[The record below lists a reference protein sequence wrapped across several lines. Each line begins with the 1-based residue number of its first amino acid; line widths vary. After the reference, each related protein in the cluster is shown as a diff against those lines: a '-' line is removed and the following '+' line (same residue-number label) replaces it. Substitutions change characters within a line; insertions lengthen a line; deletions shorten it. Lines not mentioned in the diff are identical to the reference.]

1 MPLKPKRKVCD
12 LSAHP
17 SSPQSGRCELVVGR
31 RSSNEL
37 RCRSLLGVH
46 AQSDVAAC
54 QQVVQ
59 SLQSVTRNL
68 LLVVE
73 GQVTVSYTPQGAT
86 AVVAVGQGDHPG
98 VLVHAEVTLGV
109 DVALTLLD
117 VALYFP
123 GAAQLEAG
131 VFRVDVTGLQH
142 VGVLQARLGQLARV
156 VGQEHFLL
164 ANQFPVVTVRSTVV
178 HGEVVGS
185 THTVGCGTRTVVGY
199 LRSTA
204 HTTLTGVVYQA
215 MRRS

>member
-31 RSSNEL
+31 RSSKEL

-46 AQSDVAAC
+46 AQSDVSGC
-54 QQVVQ
+54 QPVVQ

-73 GQVTVSYTPQGAT
+73 GQETRTYTPQGAT
-86 AVVAVGQGDHPG
+86 AVIVVRRGDHPG
-98 VLVHAEVTLGV
+98 VLVHEEVTLGV

-123 GAAQLEAG
+123 GAVQLEAG
-131 VFRVDVTGLQH
+131 VFRVDVTGFQD
-142 VGVLQARLGQLARV
+142 RKSV
-156 VGQEHFLL
+156 V
-164 ANQFPVVTVRSTVV
+164 
-178 HGEVVGS
+178 
-185 THTVGCGTRTVVGY
+185 
-199 LRSTA
+199 
-204 HTTLTGVVYQA
+204 
-215 MRRS
+215 